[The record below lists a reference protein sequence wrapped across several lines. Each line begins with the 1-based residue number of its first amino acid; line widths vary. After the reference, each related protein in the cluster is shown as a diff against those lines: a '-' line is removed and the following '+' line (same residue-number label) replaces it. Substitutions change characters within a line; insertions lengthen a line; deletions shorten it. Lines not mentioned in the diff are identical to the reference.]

1 MPFSNAIKWLKPK
14 RYICLQALIKSK
26 YNVLLCLF
34 CKNCSKCLGLKNF
47 QTNALSFVFFFLHM
61 RASLS
66 RQNLSKDKEA
76 CKFCWLR
83 PCVWSDEIFC
93 MKFKSCKQVT
103 YSCQVLDQQ
112 NNFTKKNLHFWA
124 DIWFD
129 EKKKSISVL
138 FLTFTKEWTIDTLE
152 RGLKNL
158 TDSRGFCW
166 I

>member
-1 MPFSNAIKWLKPK
+1 MS
-14 RYICLQALIKSK
+14 YICLQALIKSK

-34 CKNCSKCLGLKNF
+34 CKNCSKCLDLKKF
-47 QTNALSFVFFFLHM
+47 FKLMHYHLYFFLHM

-103 YSCQVLDQQ
+103 SSCQVLDQQ
-112 NNFTKKNLHFWA
+112 NNFTKKIIYIFEL
-124 DIWFD
+124 IFD
-129 EKKKSISVL
+129 LKRKKKESISVL